1 MRSFKEFI
9 KFQKVTVKDKSGKS
23 HTMQTRIRSGTTHV
37 AIVHIKTIPASH
49 TGEFHATKKVPAHT
63 DLSFG
68 SVDKLTTVIN
78 HAKKKY
84 GKYITGIEIQ
94 KLDKKYL

>member
-23 HTMQTRIRSGTTHV
+23 HSMQTRIRPGTTHV
-37 AIVHIKTIPASH
+37 AIMHHDTVPASRP
-49 TGEFHATKKVPAHT
+49 GEFSGTKEVPAHT
-63 DLSFG
+63 TLHFG
-68 SVDKLTTVIN
+68 SVDKLTKVIN
-78 HAKKKY
+78 HAKKSY
-84 GKYITGIEIQ
+84 GKTLAGVEIQ